1 MRDTRKLNIVTV
13 TEFNELVGVIGSN
26 DRAMIIYLG
35 ENNKDNFPTWY
46 NRIGSFYEP
55 DIKLWMAHD
64 HITNGLH
71 VKHNI
76 GNVQVSAENV
86 HFAFR
91 MIEAQLDGLE
101 CLLNSKARNTPAG
114 NSIAKTYV
122 LDIRKIIDKVI
133 GSS

>member
-13 TEFNELVGVIGSN
+13 SEFNELVGVIGSN

-35 ENNKDNFPTWY
+35 ENNKDNFLTWY
-46 NRIGSFYEP
+46 NRIGSFYDP

-71 VKHNI
+71 VKHDI

-86 HFAFR
+86 YFAFR

-101 CLLNSKARNTPAG
+101 YLLNSKARNTSAG

>member
-46 NRIGSFYEP
+46 NRIGSFYDP
-55 DIKLWMAHD
+55 DIKLWLAHD

-101 CLLNSKARNTPAG
+101 YLLNSKARNTPAG